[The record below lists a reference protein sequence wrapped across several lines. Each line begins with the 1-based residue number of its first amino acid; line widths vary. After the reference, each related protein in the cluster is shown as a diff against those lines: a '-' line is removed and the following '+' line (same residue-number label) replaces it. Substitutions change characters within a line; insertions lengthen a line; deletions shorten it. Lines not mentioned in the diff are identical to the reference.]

1 MEEGDGAQGTP
12 TRLAAL
18 MAGAPQFVRK
28 YFEDRPMRRFVWT
41 GIFFFFG
48 FYGAGAVTLAFGAAA
63 INDNVAGVVLV
74 LFHELVSRAYWG
86 RDRKQR
92 GLLVRFLQAFK
103 MGMVLALTADT
114 FKLGS

>member
-1 MEEGDGAQGTP
+1 MTGDTIDVRGT
-12 TRLAAL
+12 
-18 MAGAPQFVRK
+18 
-28 YFEDRPMRRFVWT
+28 
-41 GIFFFFG
+41 
-48 FYGAGAVTLAFGAAA
+48 TLECRWWHRDARGP
-63 INDNVAGVVLV
+63 VLV
-74 LFHELVSRAYWG
+74 LLHELVSRAYWG